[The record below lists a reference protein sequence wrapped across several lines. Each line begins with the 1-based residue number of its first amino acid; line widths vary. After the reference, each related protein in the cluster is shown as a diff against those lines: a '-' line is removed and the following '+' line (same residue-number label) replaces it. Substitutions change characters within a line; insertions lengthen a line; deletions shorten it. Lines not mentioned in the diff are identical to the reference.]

1 MDNKKFF
8 EMAKNIPKFRVK
20 INPRLAVNRGGMV
33 TWVSMLTL
41 NGATGMFLGYFKVYY
56 PYTFRMNKNA
66 MIWKAE
72 PDFLTNSA
80 IFKVKK

>member
-41 NGATGMFLGYFKVYY
+41 GGATGMFFGYFKVYY
-56 PYTFRMNKNA
+56 PYTFNINKNA
-66 MIWKAE
+66 MIWKSE